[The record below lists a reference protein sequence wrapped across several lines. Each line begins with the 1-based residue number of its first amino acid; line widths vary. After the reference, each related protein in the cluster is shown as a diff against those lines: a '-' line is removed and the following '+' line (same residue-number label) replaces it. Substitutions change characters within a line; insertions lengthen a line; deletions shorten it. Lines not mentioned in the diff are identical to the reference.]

1 MFVLYADKEF
11 LERKHAAPPAVDAY
25 MSGGDNEMMNSNHQ
39 LSYGGASSNV
49 SADHHTNYGGASSN
63 MSEDHHVTYGGSSAM
78 QHSPSSTV
86 GDTSSQSIRALA
98 SSLDNPMVQ
107 AALNN
112 LLASGPNLLQ
122 NLSAVGGPKASTPSS
137 SAPSSSALASLS
149 MAYDRASPPVEQS
162 IGLSNRLSHHPM
174 QQQSS
179 VRTMRPAVSAA
190 GSRPAGAPAL
200 RAPSSQQMAA
210 SGRPLS
216 RSPAP
221 NSSHTIRAHATNGPV
236 RSIKPTTRPLW

>member
-1 MFVLYADKEF
+1 MLISNADKEF
-11 LERKHAAPPAVDAY
+11 IERKHAAPPAVDAY

-39 LSYGGASSNV
+39 SSYGGGASSNV
-49 SADHHTNYGGASSN
+49 SADHHTNYGGANSCV
-63 MSEDHHVTYGGSSAM
+63 SEDHHVTYGGSSAM

-149 MAYDRASPPVEQS
+149 MAYDRASPPAEQS
-162 IGLSNRLSHHPM
+162 VGLSNRPSHHPM
-174 QQQSS
+174 QQQSP

-200 RAPSSQQMAA
+200 RAPSSQQMA
-210 SGRPLS
+210 

-221 NSSHTIRAHATNGPV
+221 NASYAMRPHATNGPV